1 MKSIRN
7 VDVLYT
13 IHEKSRVL
21 EECICRVESACDTGH
36 FESVD
41 SALRTKPELRAA
53 LGTYIRQMLAL
64 LGDAAGTPKAA
75 FEMLTDVD
83 LQLPMVKNE
92 AGEEVRLTAGTFPVF
107 RESRDRSVREGA
119 FRAMFGTYRQF
130 GDAIATLY
138 GGSVKFDTY
147 FSNQRGYASACEAAL
162 DGGNVPVSVYDSLIE
177 AALHAQISGA
187 APPRA
192 QARQNRRV

>member
-53 LGTYIRQMLAL
+53 LGAYIRQMLAL
-64 LGDAAGTPKAA
+64 LGMLTPQAYSTASLDVRDIQDLLQALQWEPDSVPFPVSWTVKMKKKQKETQDILSYHTQAAGCSDKARA
-75 FEMLTDVD
+75 KASGGR
-83 LQLPMVKNE
+83 QPI
-92 AGEEVRLTAGTFPVF
+92 EECGRTGL
-107 RESRDRSVREGA
+107 
-119 FRAMFGTYRQF
+119 
-130 GDAIATLY
+130 
-138 GGSVKFDTY
+138 
-147 FSNQRGYASACEAAL
+147 
-162 DGGNVPVSVYDSLIE
+162 
-177 AALHAQISGA
+177 
-187 APPRA
+187 
-192 QARQNRRV
+192 

>member
-53 LGTYIRQMLAL
+53 LGAYIRQLLAL
-64 LGDAAGTPKAA
+64 LASGGGERLRQAADAAKQGDHA
-75 FEMLTDVD
+75 
-83 LQLPMVKNE
+83 
-92 AGEEVRLTAGTFPVF
+92 
-107 RESRDRSVREGA
+107 
-119 FRAMFGTYRQF
+119 RAMELLR
-130 GDAIATLY
+130 
-138 GGSVKFDTY
+138 
-147 FSNQRGYASACEAAL
+147 
-162 DGGNVPVSVYDSLIE
+162 PVLNTE
-177 AALHAQISGA
+177 Q
-187 APPRA
+187 A
-192 QARQNRRV
+192 QALLRKLNG

>member
-53 LGTYIRQMLAL
+53 LGAYIRQMLAL
-64 LGDAAGTPKAA
+64 LG
-75 FEMLTDVD
+75 MLTPQAYRHCSGNRTKCPRSGRTCV
-83 LQLPMVKNE
+83 MH
-92 AGEEVRLTAGTFPVF
+92 AGRCTA
-107 RESRDRSVREGA
+107 
-119 FRAMFGTYRQF
+119 
-130 GDAIATLY
+130 
-138 GGSVKFDTY
+138 
-147 FSNQRGYASACEAAL
+147 
-162 DGGNVPVSVYDSLIE
+162 
-177 AALHAQISGA
+177 
-187 APPRA
+187 
-192 QARQNRRV
+192 